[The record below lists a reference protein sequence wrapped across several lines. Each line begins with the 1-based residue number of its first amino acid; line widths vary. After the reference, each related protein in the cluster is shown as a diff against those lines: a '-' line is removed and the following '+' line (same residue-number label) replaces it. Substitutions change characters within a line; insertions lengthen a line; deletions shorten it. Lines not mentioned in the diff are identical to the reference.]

1 MLTSPPQT
9 VLPLATPPFVLMVIV
24 GLGWSLIALV
34 WLAPRFYGKSWFE
47 RGIGDFGQSSG
58 SVASGFMLVD
68 MSDPQ
73 AVTGARESYSYKQL
87 LYEPFFGGGLIT
99 ALSILI
105 LVRIGLIP
113 ALIVSTGLLVLTIAI
128 GIRMRK
134 SAT

>member
-1 MLTSPPQT
+1 
-9 VLPLATPPFVLMVIV
+9 
-24 GLGWSLIALV
+24 
-34 WLAPRFYGKSWFE
+34 
-47 RGIGDFGQSSG
+47 
-58 SVASGFMLVD
+58 VASGFMLID

-73 AVTGARESYSYKQL
+73 STTSAKESYGYKQL

-99 ALSILI
+99 ALSIPI

-128 GIRMRK
+128 GIRMRG